1 MKDCNLGARSAL
13 WLSGPNLAAA
23 EIAAMIGY
31 QSVVLDIEHGT
42 FDLAVLERFIPT
54 LKGLGL
60 KVFAKVLGPSREP
73 IQQALDFG
81 ADVVVIPH
89 IEGAA
94 HAAKTCAFAK
104 FPPLGERSFAGGRTA
119 NYGGFDDEWVNRQDR
134 ETLCF
139 AMIEDA
145 QALAEVHEILAIPSV
160 DGVFI
165 GPSDLSLR
173 RSRGS
178 YKRTEGDWQ
187 DLKTIADAAREAN
200 KPWILPAW
208 SVEEKAFAIKNGA
221 YKMVLTMEHG
231 ALALGLRTAWEQTV
245 QLLEE
250 AAKVD
255 DK

>member
-1 MKDCNLGARSAL
+1 MKDFDLRMRSAV

-31 QSVVLDIEHGT
+31 RAVVLDIEHGT
-42 FDLAVLERFIPT
+42 FDLAALERFIPA
-54 LKGLGL
+54 LKGLEL

-81 ADVVVIPH
+81 ADAIVIPH

-94 HAAKTCAFAK
+94 HAEKICAFAK
-104 FPPLGERSFAGGRTA
+104 FPPVGARSFAGGRTA
-119 NYGGFDDEWVNRQDR
+119 GYGGFDDEWLKRQDC

-145 QALAEVHEILAIPSV
+145 QALAEVREILALPSV

-178 YKRTEGDWQ
+178 YKRIEGDWQ
-187 DLKTIADAAREAN
+187 DLKAIAEAAHEAN

-245 QLLEE
+245 QLFEE
-250 AAKVD
+250 AAGAD